1 MLKMTK
7 IIMVEEF
14 FHCVVQSMASSFKN
28 YPSVDYF
35 QLSLDTADN
44 SEFFISTYNSKW
56 VKKMKN

>member
-7 IIMVEEF
+7 ENRKMVEEF

-35 QLSLDTADN
+35 
-44 SEFFISTYNSKW
+44 
-56 VKKMKN
+56 